1 MESDIHKDLIFSH
14 FSRKT
19 SPLQR
24 EFIARWLKEKANE
37 EQYYEWLEEWE
48 TKHTQYVAQLD
59 MASQRYSHFLTQHPN
74 EESQPEASPLL
85 PDRTYWWRSGWVVA
99 ASVLFLFGLLV
110 LLRSDLVRYKTYETA
125 FGETRSVKLTDGSK
139 VLLNANSTL
148 RIPRWG
154 FGSTSR
160 EVLLRGEANFSVA
173 HTPNNQQFIV
183 KTEKKFDVVVVGT
196 EFTVFSRKRGTRVA
210 LHKGEV
216 RLHYQEG
223 ITEKQLTMKPGQL
236 ATLDPKNGIAL
247 KETRRVLEQAKPAW
261 SQKRFV
267 FDEVSLQEVAYML
280 EETYGLQVEIKDRE
294 LAGRILAGSFRA
306 DNVDQILQSISAIL
320 DINVIH
326 RGNRVLLQ
334 SH

>member
-14 FSRKT
+14 FARKT

-24 EFIARWLKEKANE
+24 ELIARWLKDKANE

-48 TKHTQYVAQLD
+48 TKHTQYIAELD
-59 MASQRYSHFLTQHPN
+59 RASQHYSLFLTRNPN
-74 EESQPEASPLL
+74 GENLPESAPHIPE
-85 PDRTYWWRSGWVVA
+85 RTNWWRSGWFVA
-99 ASVLFLFGLLV
+99 ASVLFFFGLMM
-110 LLRSDLVRYKTYETA
+110 LLRSDLFLYKTYETA
-125 FGETRSVKLTDGSK
+125 FGETRSVKLTDGST
-139 VLLNANSTL
+139 VLLNANSAL
-148 RIPRWG
+148 QIPRWG
-154 FGSTSR
+154 FGNTSR
-160 EVLLRGEANFSVA
+160 EVLLKGEANFSVA
-173 HTPNNQQFIV
+173 HTPNNQPFIV

-216 RLHYQEG
+216 RLQYQEG
-223 ITEKQLTMKPGQL
+223 VSEKQLTMKPGQL
-236 ATLDPKNGIAL
+236 ATLDPKNHVAV
-247 KETRRVLEQAKPAW
+247 KEAKQVLEQAKPAW

-267 FDEVSLQEVAYML
+267 FDEVSVQEVAYML
-280 EETYGLQVEIKDRE
+280 EETYGLQVDIEDRE

-306 DNVDQILQSISAIL
+306 DSVEQILQSMSTIL

-326 RGNRVLLQ
+326 QGNRVRLQ